1 MSPVIECVP
10 GTHSITDVSMYVN
23 PVTFPIAIAVSSST
37 AFATLIASSTNALVM
52 TAGGYK
58 FSDFA
63 KAGIPLQL
71 IMFVVMMI
79 VIPLLFPV

>member
-1 MSPVIECVP
+1 
-10 GTHSITDVSMYVN
+10 MYVN
-23 PVTFPIAIAVSSST
+23 PVTFPIAIAVSSGI
-37 AFATLIASSTNALVM
+37 AFATPIASPTNTLVM

-63 KAGIPLQL
+63 KTGIPLQL